1 MNPSLL
7 YLPLSNQ
14 SAWVLIKTYKILG
27 LLNDEKR
34 LTLELK
40 SDSPIVFSSHVG
52 LSHRKVLTLSSTGNF
67 LGVDTWGFNYKLSF
81 YHLPGFSGVL

>member
-1 MNPSLL
+1 MNHGLL
-7 YLPLSNQ
+7 YLSLSNQ
-14 SAWVLIKTYKILG
+14 SALVLIKAYEILG

>member
-40 SDSPIVFSSHVG
+40 SDSPIVFSSYVG
-52 LSHRKVLTLSSTGNF
+52 LSHRKVLT
-67 LGVDTWGFNYKLSF
+67 
-81 YHLPGFSGVL
+81 